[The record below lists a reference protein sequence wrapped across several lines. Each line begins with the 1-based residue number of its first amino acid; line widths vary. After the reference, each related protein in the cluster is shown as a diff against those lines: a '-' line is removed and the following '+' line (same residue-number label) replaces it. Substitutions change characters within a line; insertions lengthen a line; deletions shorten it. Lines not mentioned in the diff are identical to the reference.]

1 MMSWRDRVRF
11 EVTKRRKDS
20 REYFR
25 ERELNVAKERL
36 KSFDIVSNDE
46 IKIKMNLYSK
56 NVCVYDIEKVQQ
68 LFYFGLLF

>member
-11 EVTKRRKDS
+11 EVKKRRKDW

-25 ERELNVAKERL
+25 ERELNFAKERL

>member
-11 EVTKRRKDS
+11 EVKKRRKDW

-68 LFYFGLLF
+68 LFYFVLLF

>member
-11 EVTKRRKDS
+11 EVKKRRKDW